1 MDDYACPV
9 SQLGISAS
17 TFSAS
22 VNSKTEQ
29 FTRELQ
35 ALDIGICV
43 CVWVREK
50 KVHYSVAGISCIK
63 KCQCL

>member
-9 SQLGISAS
+9 SQQGISAS

-29 FTRELQ
+29 FTRDLQ
-35 ALDIGICV
+35 TLDIGICV
-43 CVWVREK
+43 CVCV
-50 KVHYSVAGISCIK
+50 
-63 KCQCL
+63 CLGER